1 MVAFNMKDTKKI
13 FEYVLSLKDES
24 ELQLPAGAQILS
36 VMEQKNEI
44 VLYAIVNTSVEVT
57 KTISVRVVGTGHA
70 VDFDLNEYG
79 FVGTVSLHG
88 GALMF
93 HVFCFDRGYCG

>member
-1 MVAFNMKDTKKI
+1 MKDTKKI
-13 FEYVLSLKDES
+13 FKYVIPVTDES

-36 VMEQKNEI
+36 VMGQRNEI
-44 VLYAIVNTSVEVT
+44 VLYAIVNTSIDVV
-57 KTISVRVVGTGHA
+57 KTVSVRVVGTGHMI
-70 VDFDLNEYG
+70 DFDTNEYK
-79 FVGTVSLHG
+79 FVGTVFLHS

>member
-1 MVAFNMKDTKKI
+1 MKDTKKI
-13 FEYVLSLKDES
+13 FKYVIPVTDES

-36 VMEQKNEI
+36 VMGRRNEI
-44 VLYAIVNTSVEVT
+44 VLYAIVNTSVEVL
-57 KTISVRVVGTGHA
+57 KTVSVRIVGTGYP
-70 VDFDLNEYG
+70 VRFDTNEYK